1 MHAMNP
7 DLEKAQVD
15 AAFHNVAP
23 VNVQVEGISVS
34 FKSGA
39 PKWISLLRNASRNSI
54 SEDPPTTNNILDQVS
69 AQLPA
74 GSLTAI
80 LGGSG
85 SGKTTLLNTIS
96 NRVTSSKLHV
106 SGQATYNGRLNLAT
120 IRSAYVMQQD
130 VLLPTLTVRET
141 LRYAADLRLPK
152 TSKDERRRAVER
164 VILDLGLKEAADTK
178 IGSSGQKG
186 ASGGEKRR
194 TSIGVQMLAN
204 PSVLFL
210 DEPTTGL
217 DAYSAFQVVERLK
230 QLALS
235 GRTIIISI
243 HAPRSEM

>member
-1 MHAMNP
+1 MHHVTP
-7 DLEKAQVD
+7 DLEKAQAD

-23 VNVQVEGISVS
+23 VNVRIEDISVS
-34 FKSGA
+34 FRKSPPA
-39 PKWISLLRNASRNSI
+39 WNLLSHSTARKSST
-54 SEDPPTTNNILDQVS
+54 SETHATHNILDRVS

-96 NRVTSSKLHV
+96 HRVTSSKLHV
-106 SGQATYNGRLNLAT
+106 SGQATYNGSPNLAT

-141 LRYAADLRLPK
+141 LQYAADLRLPS
-152 TSKDERRRAVER
+152 TTKDERRRAFER

-230 QLALS
+230 QLANS